1 MNHLHLHLFG
11 PPRVERDGHALRFDT
26 RKAIALLAYLGITGR
41 AHSRDAIAALL
52 WPGVD
57 RARARATLRR
67 TLSVMA
73 PVGPALRTDGGAL
86 ALDGAA
92 TWCDVV
98 EFRALAASEDPGD
111 WRRAVDL
118 AGGDVLEG
126 FSVRDSPAFEDWHL
140 ATADALRDT
149 LSATLGRL
157 VATAVSDGVLDDAL
171 GFARRRVSVDPLSE
185 PAHADLI
192 RLTAWTGDRP
202 GALRLYRAL
211 VRVLDRELGVPP
223 LPETVALHEHIR
235 ADRLEAPPTRGA
247 APAPA
252 PTPAPKPSGPAG
264 GGGVPP
270 TPSAPDVVDRTAER
284 ARLIAAWEGAA
295 ARGGCV
301 GLVGEPGMGKTLLA
315 TDLAGRVRKAGGAVV
330 VVTGHAAEQ
339 GLAFA
344 AAADLVRGLL
354 AARPDL
360 RERLGA
366 AGGPLAAL
374 APEPGAPSP
383 TIDNPGDLR
392 HLYEAVGDA
401 LAAIGAGPA
410 PGLLVLDDAHLLDGA
425 SSALLAFLVRR
436 MPRGV
441 LALATWPSGS
451 GHAPL
456 PVAIREG
463 AGPGGLL
470 TLGPLDVDAVAS
482 LLARAGMDAAG
493 AADVLRRTGGVPLL
507 VLEHAAADDDGAAD
521 VREMVAARLGAAPAT
536 TQQLVGAA
544 AVIGTAA
551 DPDLLRAACG
561 RDEEETVE
569 AIEDA
574 VARGLLVE
582 RADRSGYDL
591 PHDLVRSA
599 ALGRLSL
606 ARARLLHGRVADAL
620 ARRNAVDPLRAPAG
634 AVARHLAEA
643 GRAGEAGV
651 WFIEAARESSRLF
664 AHAEAVEQLRAA
676 LALGFDP
683 LTVHQATGE
692 ALVRLGRYGEA
703 LVAFEQAAALIDDDA
718 ARLGAVEH
726 AIAGIHDRRGD
737 WGLAE
742 AHLEAAR
749 DLLGATDAGLLAQ
762 VHADLALVHHRLGR
776 TGEAQAAA
784 RTAAHLA
791 SAGGDQR
798 AMARAGNVLGILAAS
813 EGDEATAVTDLE
825 ESARLAGAVGDL
837 DVRVAALNNLARVR
851 REAGRYEIA
860 LESATEALALAER
873 LGDIHHVAALHS
885 HVADL
890 LHALGRDEEALV
902 HLKASAGAFAGV
914 HEAGAR
920 PEVWTLTE
928 W

>member
-1 MNHLHLHLFG
+1 MSDLHLRLFG
-11 PPRVERDGHALRFDT
+11 PPRVERDGEVLRFDT
-26 RKAIALLAYLGITGR
+26 RKAIALLAYLAVTGR
-41 AHSRDAIAALL
+41 PHGRDAIAALL
-52 WPGVD
+52 WPGGD

-67 TLSVMA
+67 TLSVMG
-73 PVGPALRTDGGAL
+73 PVGPALRTDGGAV

-98 EFRALAASEDPGD
+98 EFRRLAASEEPGD

-118 AGGDVLEG
+118 AAGDVLEG
-126 FSVRDSPAFEDWHL
+126 FAVRDSPAFEDWHL
-140 ATADALRDT
+140 ATADAVRDT

-157 VATAVSDGVLDDAL
+157 VAVAVADGDLAGALD
-171 GFARRRVSVDPLSE
+171 FARRRVGVDPLSE

-223 LPETVALHEHIR
+223 LPETTALHEAIR
-235 ADRLEAPPTRGA
+235 ADRLEDPPARPAEPVLAPRASGPGRPEGDADAPPA
-247 APAPA
+247 
-252 PTPAPKPSGPAG
+252 
-264 GGGVPP
+264 
-270 TPSAPDVVDRTAER
+270 VVDRVTER
-284 ARLIAAWEGAA
+284 ARMLAAWEGASEA
-295 ARGGCV
+295 GGCV
-301 GLVGEPGMGKTLLA
+301 GLVGESGMGKTFLA
-315 TDLAGRVRKAGGAVV
+315 TDLAARVRRDGGAVV
-330 VVTGHAAEQ
+330 VVAGHAAEQ

-344 AAADLVRGLL
+344 AATDLVRGLL
-354 AARPDL
+354 AAVPDL
-360 RERLGA
+360 RGRLGG
-366 AGGPLAAL
+366 AGGPLGVL
-374 APEPGAPSP
+374 APELGEVAPS
-383 TIDNPGDLR
+383 IDTPGDLR
-392 HLYEAVGDA
+392 RLYEAVGEA
-401 LAAIGAGPA
+401 LATLGAGPA
-410 PGLLVLDDAHLLDGA
+410 PALVVIDDAHLLDPA
-425 SSALLAFLVRR
+425 SAGLLGFLVRR

-451 GHAPL
+451 GHSPL
-456 PVAIREG
+456 PFAVRDHAG
-463 AGPGGLL
+463 AGGLL
-470 TLGPLDVDAVAS
+470 TLGPLDVAAVAA
-482 LLARAGMDAAG
+482 LLARAGIDAAD
-493 AADVLRRTGGVPLL
+493 AAQVLRRTGGVPLL
-507 VLEHAAADDDGAAD
+507 VLEHAAADDDAASD

-591 PHDLVRSA
+591 PHDLVRTA

-620 ARRNAVDPLRAPAG
+620 ARRNAVDPMRAPAG

-643 GRAGEAGV
+643 GREADAGA
-651 WFIEAARESSRLF
+651 WFVAAAEESTRLF
-664 AHAEAVEQLRAA
+664 AHAEALEQLRAA

-683 LTVHQATGE
+683 ATVHEATGE

-703 LVAFEQAAALIDDDA
+703 LVAFEQAAALVEDDP
-718 ARLGAVEH
+718 ARLGAIEH
-726 AIAGIHDRRGD
+726 AIAGVHDRRGD
-737 WGLAE
+737 WGLAQ

-749 DLLGATDAGLLAQ
+749 SLLDAADARRLAR

-776 TGEAQAAA
+776 PDEA
-784 RTAAHLA
+784 RTAATTAARLA
-791 SAGGDQR
+791 SAAGDMR
-798 AMARAGNVLGILAAS
+798 AVARAGNVHGILAAS
-813 EGDEATAVTDLE
+813 TGDEAAAEANLE
-825 ESARLAGAVGDL
+825 EAVRIAAAVGAV
-837 DVRVAALNNLARVR
+837 DVLVAALNNLARVR
-851 REAGRYEIA
+851 REAGRHEVA
-860 LESATEALALAER
+860 LESARQALALAER
-873 LGDIHHVAALHS
+873 LGDLHHVAALHS

-890 LHALGRDEEALV
+890 LHALGQDEEALV
-902 HLKASAGAFAGV
+902 HLKASAAAFAGV